1 MSPILSLQ
9 PHYASRVTR
18 LVAQFVDGLITA
30 VPWIIG
36 LAFAFL
42 LGDLGGI
49 LMLLGGLVAVAYY
62 LFADGLEG
70 GQSYAKRLFNIRVV
84 DATDGTPCSFGKSFV
99 RNLLLALL
107 GPIDWIFI
115 LFTDRKQRLGD
126 IVAGTIV
133 VAAK

>member
-1 MSPILSLQ
+1 MSPIL
-9 PHYASRVTR
+9 PAHPDYASRVTR

-30 VPWIIG
+30 VPWVIG
-36 LAFAFL
+36 LVFAFL
-42 LGDLGGI
+42 LGDLGGV

-84 DATDGTPCSFGKSFV
+84 DATDGAPCSFGKSFV

-115 LFTDRKQRLGD
+115 LFTDKKQRLGD

-133 VAAK
+133 VTAK